1 MFKEFK
7 EFALR
12 GNVLDMAVGIILG
25 VAFGKIVS
33 SFVTDILMPPLGLL
47 LGQVDFTNLFVN
59 LGDQAYATL
68 AEAKEAGAATLNY
81 GLFINTVVDFLLVA
95 LAIFLLVRQVNRL
108 LRKESPP
115 PPPNTKD
122 CPFCLSKVAIKA
134 TRCAFC
140 TSELAA

>member
-47 LGQVDFTNLFVN
+47 LGQVDFTNLFIN
-59 LGDQAYATL
+59 LGDQAYANL

-81 GLFINTVVDFLLVA
+81 GLFVNTIVDFVLVA
-95 LAIFLLVRQVNRL
+95 LAIFLLIRQVNRVM
-108 LRKESPP
+108 RKESP